1 MATNRL
7 QPPSPV
13 ATPALDAFIRDLAVL
28 AKKHR
33 VTTLVIAG
41 VDPPTQQHKLYGD
54 ANSIAV
60 LRGVV
65 AEKMGLFDGG
75 ETGWEA

>member
-1 MATNRL
+1 M
-7 QPPSPV
+7 
-13 ATPALDAFIRDLAVL
+13 L